1 MKVGLSN
8 FQKLPRGSLA
18 CLVVQAMEI
27 LLFGKY
33 MLGSLD
39 PLDNRLTRLQF
50 QIHWPSVVLRPHDA
64 AWNLVGLPEDM
75 VASLSCEQR
84 CICSRGCPR
93 TPCWQLAV
101 DSILPVGTLPSVSRS
116 RLGMLESMS
125 TACPCPPCHI
135 SPPNFTKQAWAW
147 TPGEAHTGL
156 ATVVWSSSDNPAERR
171 IFQSPQYWARAICS
185 AIR

>member
-101 DSILPVGTLPSVSRS
+101 DSILPVGTLPSVCRS

-135 SPPNFTKQAWAW
+135 SPPNFTKQA
-147 TPGEAHTGL
+147 
-156 ATVVWSSSDNPAERR
+156 
-171 IFQSPQYWARAICS
+171 
-185 AIR
+185 